1 MNVNEINAGILA
13 YLGDSVY
20 EVKIREHL
28 LKKKMGK
35 ANVLNKEANLYVS
48 ANNQS
53 KILDA
58 LLDKNIFNESE
69 LYTINRARNYK
80 THSKP
85 KNSNIIDYKKATALE
100 ALFGML
106 YLKNDY
112 ERINE
117 IMKEILGD

>member
-20 EVKIREHL
+20 EVKIREYL
-28 LKKKMGK
+28 LKSKIGK
-35 ANVLNKEANLYVS
+35 ANVLNKEANKYVS
-48 ANNQS
+48 AINQS
-53 KILDA
+53 KILDS
-58 LLDKNIFNESE
+58 LLEKNIFDENE
-69 LYTINRARNYK
+69 LYTINRGRNYK

-106 YLKNDY
+106 YLKKDY
-112 ERINE
+112 ERINK

>member
-1 MNVNEINAGILA
+1 M
-13 YLGDSVY
+13 
-20 EVKIREHL
+20 
-28 LKKKMGK
+28 
-35 ANVLNKEANLYVS
+35 S
-48 ANNQS
+48 AINQS
-53 KILDA
+53 KILDS
-58 LLDKNIFNESE
+58 LLEKNIFDENE
-69 LYTINRARNYK
+69 LYTINRGRNYK

-106 YLKNDY
+106 YLKKDY